1 MVALL
6 LNIFK
11 AANPGCVLADFVRW
25 HSPRD
30 WEEENGLSARM
41 RANGNMWQVCLIK
54 IFIMN

>member
-54 IFIMN
+54 FLL